1 MRELVKVFKAVADPN
16 RLRIF
21 KMLQHKK
28 MCVCELSAALGIS
41 APSVSRHLSLMK
53 DAGLIADER
62 DGMWT
67 NHRLCSEKRNAYAP
81 VIQAHLK
88 EWINDDEGIQKM
100 LKKTET
106 LKRDE
111 LCAKV
116 GPLPK
121 GDKHTTREKRV

>member
-1 MRELVKVFKAVADPN
+1 MRELVKVLKAVADKN

-41 APSVSRHLSLMK
+41 APSVSRHLSMMK
-53 DAGLIADER
+53 DAGLIEDER
-62 DGMWT
+62 DGIWT
-67 NHRLCSEKRNAYAP
+67 NYMLCKEKVNKYAP
-81 VIQAHLK
+81 VLQTQLK
-88 EWINDDEGIQKM
+88 EWINDDEGIKKM

-106 LKRDE
+106 LKREE

-116 GPLPK
+116 GPMPRGEK
-121 GDKHTTREKRV
+121 NNTRVKRV

>member
-1 MRELVKVFKAVADPN
+1 MRELVKVLKAVADKN

-53 DAGLIADER
+53 DAGLIEDER

-67 NHRLCSEKRNAYAP
+67 NYMLSGEKLNKYAP
-81 VIQAHLK
+81 LIQAQLK
-88 EWINDDEGIQKM
+88 EWINDDEGIKKI
-100 LKKTET
+100 LKKTAT
-106 LKRDE
+106 LKRE
-111 LCAKV
+111 SLCAKI
-116 GPLPK
+116 GPTPRGEK
-121 GDKHTTREKRV
+121 NHAREKRV

>member
-41 APSVSRHLSLMK
+41 APSVSRHLSMMK
-53 DAGLIADER
+53 DAGLIEDER

-67 NHRLCSEKRNAYAP
+67 NYMLC
-81 VIQAHLK
+81 
-88 EWINDDEGIQKM
+88 
-100 LKKTET
+100 
-106 LKRDE
+106 
-111 LCAKV
+111 
-116 GPLPK
+116 
-121 GDKHTTREKRV
+121 REKVIKLTDGVKRRFTFQMRTGGELIFESFFNG

>member
-1 MRELVKVFKAVADPN
+1 MRELVKVFKAVADKN

-41 APSVSRHLSLMK
+41 MPSVSRHLSMMK
-53 DAGLIADER
+53 DAGLIEDER

-67 NHRLCSEKRNAYAP
+67 NYMLCRETINKYAP
-81 VIQAHLK
+81 VLK
-88 EWINDDEGIQKM
+88 AQLQEWINDDEDIKKM

-106 LKRDE
+106 LKREE

-116 GPLPK
+116 GPIPRGEK
-121 GDKHTTREKRV
+121 DNTREKRA

>member
-1 MRELVKVFKAVADPN
+1 MRELVKVLKAVADKN

-41 APSVSRHLSLMK
+41 MPSVSRHLSMMK
-53 DAGLIADER
+53 DAGLIEDER

-67 NHRLCSEKRNAYAP
+67 NYMLCRETINKYAP
-81 VIQAHLK
+81 VLK
-88 EWINDDEGIQKM
+88 AQLQEWINDDEDIKKM

-106 LKRDE
+106 LKREE

-116 GPLPK
+116 GPIPRGEK
-121 GDKHTTREKRV
+121 DNTREKRA

>member
-1 MRELVKVFKAVADPN
+1 MRELVKVLKAVADKN
-16 RLRIF
+16 RLCIF

-53 DAGLIADER
+53 DAGLITDER

-67 NHRLCSEKRNAYAP
+67 NYMLCREKLNTYAP
-81 VIQAHLK
+81 VIQAQLK
-88 EWINDDEGIQKM
+88 DWINDDDGIKNM

-106 LKRDE
+106 LKREE

-116 GPLPK
+116 GPIPR
-121 GDKHTTREKRV
+121 GEKHKTQEKRV

>member
-1 MRELVKVFKAVADPN
+1 MRELVKVLKAVADKN

-21 KMLQHKK
+21 KMVQHKK

-53 DAGLIADER
+53 DAGLIEDER

-67 NHRLCSEKRNAYAP
+67 NYMLCREKVNKYAP

-88 EWINDDEGIQKM
+88 EWINDDEGIKKM

-106 LKRDE
+106 LKREE

-116 GPLPK
+116 GPLPRGVK
-121 GDKHTTREKRV
+121 NNTREKRA

>member
-1 MRELVKVFKAVADPN
+1 MRELVKIFKAVADPN

-41 APSVSRHLSLMK
+41 APSVSRHLRLMK
-53 DAGLIADER
+53 DAGLISDER
-62 DGMWT
+62 DGIWT
-67 NHRLCSEKRNAYAP
+67 NYMLCRDRVNTYAP

-100 LKKTET
+100 LKKTES
-106 LKRDE
+106 LKREE
-111 LCAKV
+111 LCAKN
-116 GPLPK
+116 LPAAGGGK
-121 GDKHTTREKRV
+121 NKRRRKRA

>member
-1 MRELVKVFKAVADPN
+1 MRELVKVLKAVSDKN

-53 DAGLIADER
+53 DAGLIEDER
-62 DGMWT
+62 DGIWT
-67 NHRLCSEKRNAYAP
+67 NYTLCRAKLNRYAP
-81 VIQAHLK
+81 VLAAHLK
-88 EWINDDEGIQKM
+88 AWINDDEGIKKM
-100 LKKTET
+100 LKKTGT
-106 LKRDE
+106 LKREE

-116 GPLPK
+116 GPLPRGEK
-121 GDKHTTREKRV
+121 NNTREKRV

>member
-1 MRELVKVFKAVADPN
+1 MRALVKVLKAVADKN

-28 MCVCELSAALGIS
+28 MCVCELAAALGIS
-41 APSVSRHLSLMK
+41 MPSVSRHLSMMK
-53 DAGLIADER
+53 DAGLIEDER

-67 NHRLCSEKRNAYAP
+67 NYMLCREKVNKYAP
-81 VIQAHLK
+81 VLQGRLK
-88 EWINDDEGIQKM
+88 EWINDDEGIKKM

-106 LKRDE
+106 LKREE

-116 GPLPK
+116 GPIARGEK
-121 GDKHTTREKRV
+121 NNTREKRV

>member
-1 MRELVKVFKAVADPN
+1 MRELVKVLKAVADPN

-53 DAGLIADER
+53 DAGLIEDER
-62 DGMWT
+62 DGIWT
-67 NHRLCSEKRNAYAP
+67 NYTLCRVKLNRYAP
-81 VIQAHLK
+81 VLAAHLK
-88 EWINDDEGIQKM
+88 AWINDDEGIKKM
-100 LKKTET
+100 LKKTGT
-106 LKRDE
+106 LKREE

-116 GPLPK
+116 GPLPRGEK
-121 GDKHTTREKRV
+121 NNTREKRV

>member
-1 MRELVKVFKAVADPN
+1 MRELVKVLKAVADAN

-28 MCVCELSAALGIS
+28 MCVCELAAALGIS
-41 APSVSRHLSLMK
+41 MPSVSRHLSLMK
-53 DAGLIADER
+53 DAGLIEDER

-67 NHRLCSEKRNAYAP
+67 NYMLCREKVNKYAP
-81 VIQAHLK
+81 VLQGRLK
-88 EWINDDEGIQKM
+88 EWINDDADIKRM

-106 LKRDE
+106 LKREE

-116 GPLPK
+116 GSIARGEK
-121 GDKHTTREKRV
+121 NNTREKRV

>member
-1 MRELVKVFKAVADPN
+1 MRELVKVLKAVADKN

-28 MCVCELSAALGIS
+28 MCVCELAAALGIS
-41 APSVSRHLSLMK
+41 MPSVSRHLSMMK
-53 DAGLIADER
+53 DAGLIEDER

-67 NHRLCSEKRNAYAP
+67 NYMLCRDKVNKYAP
-81 VIQAHLK
+81 ELQGRLK
-88 EWINDDEGIQKM
+88 EWINDDADIKRM

-106 LKRDE
+106 LKREE

-116 GPLPK
+116 G
-121 GDKHTTREKRV
+121 R